1 MTYLRQRMLEDMQL
15 RGLAER
21 TQEGYLRAACQL
33 AAYYNKS
40 PDKISEEELRQYF
53 LYLKNEKEVAHSTF
67 SVALCGLKFFYEYT
81 LGREWP
87 TFELARPAKSKKLPI
102 VLSREEVKQ
111 VIGNL
116 YDLRYRACLATI
128 YGCGLRLGEALRLE
142 VSDIDSD
149 RMMLRVRQGKE
160 SKDRYVPLPQM
171 SLALLRQQWFIHQHP
186 QLLFPARKKKED
198 GKPHSIS
205 GSSVRKALQ
214 RALVKSG
221 VQKKATPHTLRHS
234 YATHL
239 VEAGVSL
246 RVIQVYLGHSSIKST
261 MVYTHLTKPTET
273 RVVETIN
280 GLMSELVDSVEDL
293 PW

>member
-21 TQEGYLRAACQL
+21 TQEGYLRAAHQL

-53 LYLKNEKEVAHSTF
+53 LYLKNEKKAARSTC
-67 SVALCGLKFFYEYT
+67 SVALYGLKFFYEHT
-81 LGREWP
+81 LDREWP
-87 TFELARPAKSKKLPI
+87 TFELIRPPKSKKLPV
-102 VLSREEVKQ
+102 VLSRKEVKQ
-111 VIGNL
+111 VLNNL

-142 VSDIDSD
+142 VSDIDSN

-160 SKDRYVPLPQM
+160 SKDRYVPIPQM
-171 SLALLRQQWFIHQHP
+171 SLALLRHQWLIHQHP
-186 QLLFPARKKKED
+186 QLLFPSQKKEED
-198 GKPHSIS
+198 SDYHAIS
-205 GSSVRKALQ
+205 SSSVR
-214 RALVKSG
+214 RALKRALAASG

-239 VEAGVSL
+239 AEAGVNL
-246 RVIQVYLGHSSIKST
+246 RVIQAYLGHSSIRST
-261 MVYTHLTKPTET
+261 MIYTHLTKPTED

-280 GLMSELVDSVEDL
+280 GLMSDVIDPDGDL